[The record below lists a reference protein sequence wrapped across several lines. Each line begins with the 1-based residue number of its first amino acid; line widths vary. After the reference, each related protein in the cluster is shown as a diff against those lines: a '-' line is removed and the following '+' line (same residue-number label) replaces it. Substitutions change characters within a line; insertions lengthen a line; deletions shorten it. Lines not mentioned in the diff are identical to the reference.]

1 MDKPQRG
8 MWRQVVTEEDWERA
22 VRKRLEQFWMDQVTI
37 YLKETQQREKDQ
49 VDRTIWGSQEQI
61 IHHQSK
67 TEQEGTDWDGLQ
79 PVLPPRSTQKVS
91 RTERN

>member
-1 MDKPQRG
+1 
-8 MWRQVVTEEDWERA
+8 
-22 VRKRLEQFWMDQVTI
+22 MDQVTI

-91 RTERN
+91 RTERNWKTNRQQGPEIFRSRYEEFGEEM